1 MLLSIICALRKEA
14 GPPPATLV
22 SSTQRTIC
30 KQQVPGVAIR
40 LQPIVAV
47 RRRSCS
53 VYNIC
58 GVMPRRTCKR
68 FEIRDATYK
77 LKLRVSNIRTYSVI
91 VTRVSPRES
100 VWGGC
105 EFSHRINDAKFLL
118 VFHIN
123 YGSVLLTF
131 RDMITDGRPTDDGNR
146 CIYIWPLLLN

>member
-1 MLLSIICALRKEA
+1 MLHYYRPASMSHFHTLHRNVSDKMIIYVYKNDNLRLLFMLLSIICALRKEA
-14 GPPPATLV
+14 GPPSATLV

-100 VWGGC
+100 VWGDVNLATESTMPNSC
-105 EFSHRINDAKFLL
+105 
-118 VFHIN
+118 
-123 YGSVLLTF
+123 
-131 RDMITDGRPTDDGNR
+131 
-146 CIYIWPLLLN
+146 

>member
-14 GPPPATLV
+14 GPPSATLV

-58 GVMPRRTCKR
+58 AVMPRRTCKR

-77 LKLRVSNIRTYSVI
+77 LKLRVSNIRTYYCNQSI
-91 VTRVSPRES
+91 STGERLGG
-100 VWGGC
+100 GGC

-123 YGSVLLTF
+123 YGSVLLSF